1 MNRAGRQRSARGIDE
16 GYRGM
21 VAFSAAIETHYPDRC
36 RSAAR
41 TSGFVSMVLRSSI
54 RELSLAARER
64 DSAAHQGADDS
75 RLAAT
80 ITMNGYGRTQK

>member
-1 MNRAGRQRSARGIDE
+1 
-16 GYRGM
+16 M
-21 VAFSAAIETHYPDRC
+21 VAFSAATETHDPARC

-41 TSGFVSMVLRSSI
+41 TTGFVSMVLRSSFRKSPI
-54 RELSLAARER
+54 AARER